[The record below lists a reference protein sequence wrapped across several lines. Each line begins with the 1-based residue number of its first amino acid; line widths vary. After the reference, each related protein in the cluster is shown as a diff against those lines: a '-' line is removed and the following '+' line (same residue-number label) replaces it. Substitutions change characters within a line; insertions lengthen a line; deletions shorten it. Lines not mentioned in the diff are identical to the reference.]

1 MVMGEPPLDMTE
13 VKKPYFFKLSGEMIM
28 NIYEI
33 AELENQDLYCEYCES
48 LISTKEYIDNDGLC
62 NKCYNE

>member
-1 MVMGEPPLDMTE
+1 
-13 VKKPYFFKLSGEMIM
+13 M
-28 NIYEI
+28 NVYEI
-33 AELENQDLYCEYCES
+33 SDLENQDLYCENCRK

>member
-1 MVMGEPPLDMTE
+1 
-13 VKKPYFFKLSGEMIM
+13 M

-33 AELENQDLYCEYCES
+33 AELENQDLYCENCES

-62 NKCYNE
+62 DKCYNE

>member
-1 MVMGEPPLDMTE
+1 MVQGEPPLDMTE
-13 VKKPYFFKLSGEMIM
+13 VKKPYFFKPSGGIFM

-33 AELENQDLYCEYCES
+33 AELENQDLYCENCEN

>member
-1 MVMGEPPLDMTE
+1 
-13 VKKPYFFKLSGEMIM
+13 M

-33 AELENQDLYCEYCES
+33 SDLENQDLYCENCGN

>member
-1 MVMGEPPLDMTE
+1 MVLGEPPLTMTE
-13 VKKPYFFKLSGEMIM
+13 VKKPYSFKPLGGMSM

-33 AELENQDLYCEYCES
+33 AELENQDLYCENCEN

-62 NKCYNE
+62 DKCYNE